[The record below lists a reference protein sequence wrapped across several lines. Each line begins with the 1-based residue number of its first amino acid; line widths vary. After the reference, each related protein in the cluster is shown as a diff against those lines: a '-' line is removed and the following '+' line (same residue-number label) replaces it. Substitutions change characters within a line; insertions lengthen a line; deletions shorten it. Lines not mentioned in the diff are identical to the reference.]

1 LSESLETASTLPLFI
16 DLQTRYLQNGEP
28 RDQLRE
34 IHTYPMLFYK
44 EYFVSILQR
53 QMKNIYGEISCKTS
67 VSDQDIYRM
76 ESQTYIPLCLE
87 IRYET
92 AVVFI
97 FCLKVVSNKIY
108 LETNIFID

>member
-1 LSESLETASTLPLFI
+1 
-16 DLQTRYLQNGEP
+16 
-28 RDQLRE
+28 
-34 IHTYPMLFYK
+34 
-44 EYFVSILQR
+44 
-53 QMKNIYGEISCKTS
+53 MKNIYGEISCKTS
-67 VSDQDIYRM
+67 VSDQDIYRIETKLSESFETDSTIYRM

-108 LETNIFID
+108 LETNIFIEWLQRDILRYETAFAL